1 MLGTDFKNFEI
12 KDGDLLLIS
21 DIDNLAQAFINRLS
35 APVNFYNWI
44 YENYGGDLNSIFGME
59 NNSNSL
65 EYLRIEI
72 EHILQQ
78 DPRIKSISATCTKEV
93 SNEVDVELG
102 ILTIGSDEII
112 PLNLIIT
119 DDLKVKLNNKTKL
132 AVGDRI

>member
-1 MLGTDFKNFEI
+1 MLGTDLKNFEI
-12 KDGDLLLIS
+12 EDGDLLLVS
-21 DIDNLAQAFINRLS
+21 DTDNLAQACINRLS
-35 APVNFYNWI
+35 VPPNFYDWV

-59 NNSNSL
+59 NNQNSF

-93 SNEVDVELG
+93 SNEVDVELD
-102 ILTIGSDEII
+102 ILTIGNDEII
-112 PLNLIIT
+112 SMNLIIT
-119 DDLKVKLNNKTKL
+119 DDLKVKLNDKTKL

>member
-1 MLGTDFKNFEI
+1 MLGTDLKNFEME
-12 KDGDLLLIS
+12 DGDILLVS
-21 DIDNLAQAFINRLS
+21 DTDNLAQACINRLS
-35 APVNFYNWI
+35 TPPNFYDWV
-44 YENYGGDLNSIFGME
+44 YENYGGNLNSIFGMK

-78 DPRIKSISATCTKEV
+78 DPRIKSISATCTKETP
-93 SNEVDVELG
+93 NEVDVELD

-112 PLNLIIT
+112 SMNLIIT
-119 DDLKVKLNNKTKL
+119 DDLKVKLNDKTKL

>member
-12 KDGDLLLIS
+12 EDGDLLLVS
-21 DIDNLAQAFINRLS
+21 DTDNLAQACINRLS
-35 APVNFYNWI
+35 TPANFYDWI
-44 YENYGGDLNSIFGME
+44 YENYGGNLNSIFGME
-59 NNSNSL
+59 NNSNTL

-78 DPRIKSISATCTKEV
+78 DARIKSISATCTKEL
-93 SNEVDVELG
+93 SNEVNVELD
-102 ILTIGSDEII
+102 ILTVGSDEVI

>member
-1 MLGTDFKNFEI
+1 MLGTDLKNFEI
-12 KDGDLLLIS
+12 EDGDLLLVS
-21 DIDNLAQAFINRLS
+21 DTDNLAQACINRLS
-35 APVNFYNWI
+35 TPPNFYDWV
-44 YENYGGDLNSIFGME
+44 YENYGGDLNPIFGME

-93 SNEVDVELG
+93 SNEVNVELD
-102 ILTIGSDEII
+102 ILTIGKEEII
-112 PLNLIIT
+112 PINLIIT
-119 DDLKVKLNNKTKL
+119 DDLKVKLNDKTKL

>member
-1 MLGTDFKNFEI
+1 MLGTDLKNFEI
-12 KDGDLLLIS
+12 EDGDLLLVS
-21 DIDNLAQAFINRLS
+21 ETDNLAQACINRLS
-35 APVNFYNWI
+35 APPNFYDWV
-44 YENYGGDLNSIFGME
+44 YENYGGDLNSIFGMK

-78 DPRIKSISATCTKEV
+78 DPRIKSISATCKKEV
-93 SNEVDVELG
+93 SNEVDVELD
-102 ILTIGSDEII
+102 ILTIGNDEII

-119 DDLKVKLNNKTKL
+119 DDLKVKLNDKTKL

>member
-12 KDGDLLLIS
+12 EDGDLLLVS
-21 DIDNLAQAFINRLS
+21 DIDNLAQACINRLS
-35 APVNFYNWI
+35 TQPDFYDWV

-59 NNSNSL
+59 NNSNNL

-78 DPRIKSISATCTKEV
+78 DPRIKSISATCTKKV
-93 SNEVDVELG
+93 SNEVNVELD
-102 ILTIGSDEII
+102 ILTIGNEEII
-112 PLNLIIT
+112 SMNLIIT
-119 DDLKVKLNNKTKL
+119 DDLKVKLNDKTKL

>member
-12 KDGDLLLIS
+12 KDGDLLLVS
-21 DIDNLAQAFINRLS
+21 DTDNLAQACINRLS
-35 APVNFYNWI
+35 TPSNFYDWM
-44 YENYGGDLNSIFGME
+44 YENYGGGLNSIFGMK

-78 DPRIKSISATCTKEV
+78 DPRIKSISATCTKEMP
-93 SNEVDVELG
+93 NEVDVELD

-112 PLNLIIT
+112 SMNLIIT
-119 DDLKVKLNNKTKL
+119 DDLKVKLNDKTKL

>member
-21 DIDNLAQAFINRLS
+21 DIDNLAQACINRLS

>member
-12 KDGDLLLIS
+12 EDGDLLLVS
-21 DIDNLAQAFINRLS
+21 ENDNLAQACINRLS
-35 APVNFYNWI
+35 SPPNFYNWA

-59 NNSNSL
+59 NNSKSL

-93 SNEVDVELG
+93 SNEVNVELD
-102 ILTIGSDEII
+102 ILTIGNEEII
-112 PLNLIIT
+112 SMNLIIT
-119 DDLKVKLNNKTKL
+119 DDLKVKLNDKTKL